1 MLYDITMVFEGN
13 SVKDMLILYSTLVG
27 NTSTEETRHLFEKLV
42 ESVKAIDPDFVP
54 RLGTSLTAY
63 EAFLLVEKDTYSGNV
78 AALFGDIEGY
88 MDKTIEYTV
97 WDPIHPVDD
106 TQQYPDDECVERAMM
121 PAIPCVLP
129 ERDYQNNTS
138 PDFFQGDDIVGL
150 LSDEMEE
157 ISLFDEHKPNN
168 DTDQYPEDT
177 NVSIVD
183 RSAFSNEYAA
193 RDFI

>member
-1 MLYDITMVFEGN
+1 MVFEGN
-13 SVKDMLILYSTLVG
+13 SIKDMLILYSTLVG
-27 NTSTEETRHLFEKLV
+27 TNTSAEETEHLFEKLV
-42 ESVKAIDPDFVP
+42 ESVQAIDPDFVP
-54 RLGTSLTAY
+54 HLGTSLTAY

-78 AALFGDIEGY
+78 TALLGDIEGY
-88 MDKTIEYTV
+88 TDTTMEYTV
-97 WDPIHPVDD
+97 WDPIVPVDD
-106 TQQYPDDECVERAMM
+106 TQQYPDDECVKRAIT

-129 ERDYQNNTS
+129 ERDYQNDMS
-138 PDFFQGDDIVGL
+138 PEFYQGDDIVGL

>member
-1 MLYDITMVFEGN
+1 MVFEGD
-13 SVKDMLILYSTLVG
+13 SIKDMLILYSTLVG
-27 NTSTEETRHLFEKLV
+27 TNTSAEETEHLFKKLV
-42 ESVKAIDPDFVP
+42 ESVQATDPDFVP
-54 RLGTSLTAY
+54 HLGTSLTAY

-78 AALFGDIEGY
+78 TALLGDIEGY
-88 MDKTIEYTV
+88 TDTTMEYTV
-97 WDPIHPVDD
+97 WDPIVPVDD
-106 TQQYPDDECVERAMM
+106 TQQYPDDECVERAIT

-129 ERDYQNNTS
+129 ERDYHVDAS
-138 PDFFQGDDIVGL
+138 PEFFQGDDIVGL

>member
-1 MLYDITMVFEGN
+1 MVFEGN
-13 SVKDMLILYSTLVG
+13 SVKDMLMLYSTLVG
-27 NTSTEETRHLFEKLV
+27 NNTSAEETEHLFKKLV
-42 ESVKAIDPDFVP
+42 ESVRAIDPKIVP
-54 RLGTSLTAY
+54 HLGTSLTSY

-78 AALFGDIEGY
+78 TALLGDIEGY
-88 MDKTIEYTV
+88 TDTTMEYTV
-97 WDPIHPVDD
+97 WDPLVPVDD
-106 TQQYPDDECVERAMM
+106 TQQYPDDECVERDCS
-121 PAIPCVLP
+121 PAIPCSLP
-129 ERDYQNNTS
+129 ERDYHVDTS
-138 PDFFQGDDIVGL
+138 PDFFQGGDIVGL

-183 RSAFSNEYAA
+183 RNAFSNEYAA

>member
-1 MLYDITMVFEGN
+1 MVFEGN

-42 ESVKAIDPDFVP
+42 ESVRAIDPNFVP
-54 RLGTSLTAY
+54 RLGTSLTAF
-63 EAFLLVEKDTYSGNV
+63 EAFLLVKKEFPTGNV
-78 AALFGDIEGY
+78 TALLADVEGY
-88 MDKTIEYTV
+88 TDNTIEYTC
-97 WDPIHPVDD
+97 WDPIVPVDD
-106 TQQYPDDECVERAMM
+106 TQQYPDDECVERAMT
-121 PAIPCVLP
+121 PAIPCVFP
-129 ERDYQNNTS
+129 ERNYQNDTS
-138 PDFFQGDDIVGL
+138 PEFYQGDDIVGL

>member
-1 MLYDITMVFEGN
+1 MVFEGD

-27 NTSTEETRHLFEKLV
+27 TNTSAEETEHLFKKLV
-42 ESVKAIDPDFVP
+42 ESVQAIDPDFVP
-54 RLGTSLTAY
+54 HLGTSLTAY

-78 AALFGDIEGY
+78 TALLGDIEGY
-88 MDKTIEYTV
+88 TDTTMEYTV
-97 WDPIHPVDD
+97 WDPIVPVDD
-106 TQQYPDDECVERAMM
+106 TQQYPDDECVKRAIT

-129 ERDYQNNTS
+129 ERDYHVDAS
-138 PDFFQGDDIVGL
+138 PEFFQGDDIVGL

>member
-1 MLYDITMVFEGN
+1 MVFEGN

-27 NTSTEETRHLFEKLV
+27 NNTSAEETEHLFEKLV
-42 ESVKAIDPDFVP
+42 ESVQAIDPDFVP
-54 RLGTSLTAY
+54 HLGTSLTAY

-78 AALFGDIEGY
+78 TALLGDIEGY
-88 MDKTIEYTV
+88 TDTTMEYTV
-97 WDPIHPVDD
+97 WDPIVPVDD
-106 TQQYPDDECVERAMM
+106 TQQYPDDECVKRAIT

-129 ERDYQNNTS
+129 ERDYQNDTS

-150 LSDEMEE
+150 LFDEMEE

>member
-1 MLYDITMVFEGN
+1 MVFEGD

-27 NTSTEETRHLFEKLV
+27 TNTSAEETEHLFKKLV
-42 ESVKAIDPDFVP
+42 ESVQAIDPDFVP
-54 RLGTSLTAY
+54 HLGTSLTAY

-78 AALFGDIEGY
+78 TALLGDIEGY
-88 MDKTIEYTV
+88 TDTTMEYTV
-97 WDPIHPVDD
+97 WDPIVPVDD
-106 TQQYPDDECVERAMM
+106 TQQYPDDECVERAVT

-129 ERDYQNNTS
+129 ERDYHVDTS
-138 PDFFQGDDIVGL
+138 PEFFQGDDIVGL

>member
-1 MLYDITMVFEGN
+1 MVFEGN

-42 ESVKAIDPDFVP
+42 ESVQAIDQKFVP
-54 RLGTSLTAY
+54 HLGTSLTAY
-63 EAFLLVEKDTYSGNV
+63 EAFLLVERDTYSGNV
-78 AALFGDIEGY
+78 TALLGDIEGY
-88 MDKTIEYTV
+88 TDTTMEYTV
-97 WDPIHPVDD
+97 WDPVIPVDD
-106 TQQYPDDECVERAMM
+106 TQQYPDDECVERAVT

-129 ERDYQNNTS
+129 ERDYHVDTS
-138 PDFFQGDDIVGL
+138 PEIFQGDDIVGL